1 MLEMYDFVNY
11 IVPDC
16 FWDKFNCLFS
26 DSFKHKKGT

>member
-16 FWDKFNCLFS
+16 FWDNLIVCLATDQWFIQA
-26 DSFKHKKGT
+26 